1 MAAALLIVN
10 LAVELWD
17 RFKPQKQKK
26 EVKET
31 TVDDED
37 GPEEE
42 CDEEEIDKWKGQH
55 YRHYCN
61 RAWNYSNDYQAKQK
75 IMAGV
80 SEIETAAEV
89 INKPF

>member
-1 MAAALLIVN
+1 MEKTIKSLNIVAAALLIVN

-42 CDEEEIDKWKGQH
+42 CDEEEIDK
-55 YRHYCN
+55 
-61 RAWNYSNDYQAKQK
+61 
-75 IMAGV
+75 
-80 SEIETAAEV
+80 
-89 INKPF
+89 